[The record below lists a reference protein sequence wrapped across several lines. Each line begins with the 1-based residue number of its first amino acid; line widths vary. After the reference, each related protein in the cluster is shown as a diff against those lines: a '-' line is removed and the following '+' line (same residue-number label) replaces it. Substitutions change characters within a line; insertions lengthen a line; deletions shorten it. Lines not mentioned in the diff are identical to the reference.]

1 MKIYSIIYLVNSS
14 RWLYWFSSEICEES
28 IDLYKKVKARVSFK
42 DPQGLGLKGEPQE
55 SRVFLIVWKDIE
67 KKQTY
72 KEKYDFSIG
81 SPIKMTLTFE
91 SIEPVQPDRMIF
103 CGEISICFQWIH
115 SLLEV

>member
-1 MKIYSIIYLVNSS
+1 MVVLVFV
-14 RWLYWFSSEICEES
+14 RDLRG
-28 IDLYKKVKARVSFK
+28 IDRFVQKVKARVSFE

-91 SIEPVQPDRMIF
+91 SIELVQPDRMIF